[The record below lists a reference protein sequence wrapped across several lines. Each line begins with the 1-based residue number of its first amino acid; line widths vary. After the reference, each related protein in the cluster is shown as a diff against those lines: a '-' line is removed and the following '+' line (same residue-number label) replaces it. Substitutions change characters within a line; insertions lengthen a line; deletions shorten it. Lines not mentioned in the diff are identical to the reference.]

1 MYSPVH
7 GHLSLYVCLLGCL
20 FNLLNILVLTH
31 ANMRNNPI
39 NMILTGIAIADCL
52 NQLEYIPF
60 SVHMY
65 LLDPDARDQKEMVSP
80 EIRVFIGFIGS
91 WIIDAHKYIYLFPVF
106 GGLGLLHAVSYELQ
120 QLHPHGLRLLDTFSR
135 NLEVHHDQVP
145 NSECWAL
152 YCGEV

>member
-39 NMILTGIAIADCL
+39 NMILTGIAVADCL
-52 NQLEYIPF
+52 NMLEYIPF

-65 LLDPDARDQKEMVSP
+65 LLDSESRDQEEMVSS
-80 EIRVFIGFIGS
+80 EKSMLIGFIGS
-91 WIIDAHKYIYLFPVF
+91 
-106 GGLGLLHAVSYELQ
+106 
-120 QLHPHGLRLLDTFSR
+120 
-135 NLEVHHDQVP
+135 
-145 NSECWAL
+145 
-152 YCGEV
+152 